1 MRQTYTVLQ
10 SRHVDVYATLKLRPF
25 TVVQDFADRIARL
38 GYLEPGEVPSWEAE
52 QRTRASAPG
61 IHRAGRE
68 PPIEVDVGMEA
79 YDFPL
84 FPTGNTEVGQ
94 TAEAMTRVESQGSD
108 LGEKRNLSARSPDKA
123 EEPSKRTRL
132 ANKTPATSKAS
143 SQHVYLTGKVYV
155 NGSPVTPAVVPKV
168 QGQVG
173 PRPFTVPVH
182 SNAEI
187 DMQAMPKQRANPG
200 RLCCD
205 MAEGEAPSPV
215 LLF

>member
-1 MRQTYTVLQ
+1 MLACG
-10 SRHVDVYATLKLRPF
+10 HLKQ
-25 TVVQDFADRIARL
+25 QD
-38 GYLEPGEVPSWEAE
+38 VPSWETE
-52 QRTRASAPG
+52 QPAPALASG
-61 IHRAGRE
+61 SNRK
-68 PPIEVDVGMEA
+68 PPKPAVENDVDVKMSELA
-79 YDFPL
+79 
-84 FPTGNTEVGQ
+84 
-94 TAEAMTRVESQGSD
+94 VESQGSD
-108 LGEKRNLSARSPDKA
+108 LGAKCNLSARSPDKA
-123 EEPSKRTRL
+123 EGPSKRTRL
-132 ANKTPATSKAS
+132 ANETPATSKAS

-187 DMQAMPKQRANPG
+187 DMQAMPKQQANPG